1 MIITPVFAEVS
12 FPFRSVFLINC
23 LNVHEFCKLYLI
35 CSTTQLKQ
43 QDTNNASRKKA
54 IEELEK
60 SINMAEATCPGI
72 TDKMVKKLM
81 EKFQK

>member
-12 FPFRSVFLINC
+12 LDLKNFFENITQVSDK
-23 LNVHEFCKLYLI
+23 FCNFYLFWFA
-35 CSTTQLKQ
+35 TQLKQ